1 MTKQYVAKK
10 FTQLEDWKAKAA
22 EQQQRRAEVMENV
35 TRLKAEHKL
44 KQAEYDALFKAGVE
58 SGKPNAKQ
66 LEKLDGEID
75 ALAIKIQKAER
86 DQALFFAAQ
95 PDNNG
100 ELPAIVE
107 AFRTEYAAKARE
119 ELSDIERKLQAGFDL
134 ILSAREDHK
143 ALIDAYYPITREV
156 YDISKAN
163 HTSGRTSAWM
173 SVSNPVGLLDGK
185 YHSTKAAIECLAAAY
200 DRNEGPENYIESLSD
215 ITKMEEK

>member
-10 FTQLEDWKAKAA
+10 FTQLDEWKEKAA

-44 KQAEYDALFKAGVE
+44 KQEEYDALFKAGVE

-95 PDNNG
+95 PDTND

-107 AFRTEYAAKARE
+107 AFRTDYTQKVHPELE
-119 ELSDIERKLQAGFDL
+119 EIDRKLKVGFDL

-143 ALIDAYYPITREV
+143 ALIEAYKDVTKEV

-173 SVSNPVGLLDGK
+173 SVSNPAERLLDGQLTVKSTIERLVSK
-185 YHSTKAAIECLAAAY
+185 YDKGT
-200 DRNEGPENYIESLSD
+200 GPDNYIESLD
-215 ITKMEEK
+215 NIAKMEEK

>member
-1 MTKQYVAKK
+1 MTKQYMAKK
-10 FTQLEDWKAKAA
+10 FTQLDEWKEKAA

-35 TRLKAEHKL
+35 ARLKAEHKL

-66 LEKLDGEID
+66 LEKLDSEID

-95 PDNNG
+95 PDNND

-107 AFRTEYAAKARE
+107 AFRTDYTQKVRPELE
-119 ELSDIERKLQAGFDL
+119 EIDQKLKVGFDL

-143 ALIDAYYPITREV
+143 ALVKAYDDVTKEV

-163 HTSGRTSAWM
+163 HEAGRTSAWM
-173 SVSNPVGLLDGK
+173 SVSNPAERLLDGQLTVKSTIERLISK
-185 YHSTKAAIECLAAAY
+185 YDTGT
-200 DRNEGPENYIESLSD
+200 GPDNYIESLDD
-215 ITKMEEK
+215 ITKETK

>member
-10 FTQLEDWKAKAA
+10 FTQLEDWKKRAA
-22 EQQQRRAEVMENV
+22 EQQQRRAEITENV
-35 TRLKAEHKL
+35 TRLKADHKL

-58 SGKPNAKQ
+58 SGKLNAKQ

-95 PDNNG
+95 PDNND

-119 ELSDIERKLQAGFDL
+119 ELRDIERKLQTGIDI
-134 ILSAREDHK
+134 ILSARADHQ
-143 ALIDAYYPITREV
+143 ALREAYYPITREV

-173 SVSNPVGLLDGK
+173 SVSNPVEFLGGK
-185 YHSTKAAIECLAAAY
+185 YRSTKVAIERLAAAY
-200 DRNEGPENYIESLSD
+200 DRNEGPENYIEKLSD
-215 ITKMEEK
+215 ITKMGEK